1 MGGYCR
7 RDKRD
12 DMRHVSTETILT
24 YLDGKATD
32 AEKSELE
39 THLAVCAECSE
50 SKKQIQALELRLRQE
65 PGFEPPARAV
75 QDWINLFPSSPE
87 PKKGSLRQIIA
98 SLIYDSFD
106 QPLLAGERGAAAAAR
121 PSLYRAGDIGVD
133 VKIEVTEANERIT
146 LAGQVLS
153 GSSNFLDNAAVG
165 LESGGIMRYQTRT
178 NESGEFSFEVPKDT
192 YHLSIELPEGRV
204 TIFDVHPRKAGKQ

>member
-1 MGGYCR
+1 
-7 RDKRD
+7 
-12 DMRHVSTETILT
+12 MRHVSTESILT

-39 THLAVCAECSE
+39 AHLAVCAECSE

-75 QDWINLFPSSPE
+75 QAWIDLFPSSPE
-87 PKKGSLRQIIA
+87 PQKGSLRQIIA

-106 QPLLAGERGAAAAAR
+106 QPLLVEERGVAAGPRPSR

-133 VKIEVTEANERIT
+133 VKIEVTEADERIT

-153 GSSNFLDNAAVG
+153 GSSTFVDNAAVG
-165 LESGGIMRYQTRT
+165 LESGGVMRYQTRT
-178 NESGEFSFEVPKDT
+178 NESGEFSFDVPKDT
-192 YHLSIELPEGRV
+192 YHLSVELPEGRV
-204 TIFDVHPRKAGKQ
+204 TIFDVHPRKAGKP